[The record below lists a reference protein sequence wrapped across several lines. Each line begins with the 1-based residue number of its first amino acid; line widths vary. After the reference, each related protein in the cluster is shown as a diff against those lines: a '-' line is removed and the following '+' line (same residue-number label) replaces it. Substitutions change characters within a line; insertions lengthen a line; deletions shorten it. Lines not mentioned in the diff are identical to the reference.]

1 MSSFTTRI
9 ELHDAVWSN
18 YDRLHAEA
26 TKRGFSNVIVAD
38 GGARYRLPAAEY
50 NFVGTATRAQIL
62 EIAKSA
68 AGATGRKFAVIVT
81 ESAGRTWQ
89 GLVAA

>member
-9 ELHDAVWSN
+9 ELHNATWSD
-18 YDRLHAEA
+18 YDKLHTEA

-38 GGARYRLPAAEY
+38 GGARYRLPTAEY

-62 EIAKSA
+62 ELAKSA
-68 AGATGRKFAVIVT
+68 AAPTGKKFAVIVT
-81 ESAGRTWQ
+81 ESAGRTWE
-89 GLVAA
+89 GLEAA